1 MAKALRRVAGDIAI
15 IPREAVGLKLSKG
28 SRVAGD
34 VAVLIP
40 RKAELPAIAAGVK
53 RGGET
58 ALGEEVKQGNGGG
71 EVVIHLIILS
81 GFLVLSLTSLHLDYK
96 R

>member
-1 MAKALRRVAGDIAI
+1 MAEALRRVAGDVAI
-15 IPREAVGLKLSKG
+15 IPGEAVGLKLSKG

-40 RKAELPAIAAGVK
+40 REAELPPVAASVE
-53 RGGET
+53 RSGET
-58 ALGEEVKQGNGGG
+58 ALGEQVKQGNDGG
-71 EVVIHLIILS
+71 EVVIHCGVLS